1 MPPVSVER
9 IFQTPGKIAF
19 VSRPT
24 TLSRSLMRIEA
35 IINKA
40 PAVLITR
47 GFPVVTAAAIF

>member
-1 MPPVSVER
+1 VER